1 MNTRPT
7 FRLERL
13 RVEGAG
19 KVPAELSFSKGLSVI
34 FGATNTG
41 KSYAFE
47 VLEHLMGSDRAPK
60 DIPQS
65 SGYNRGYLELLTS
78 AGERY
83 VIERVFKND
92 SVRLRR
98 GTLLEPDEPLEGDTI
113 AAEHKKGD
121 RSTLSA
127 RLLDLF
133 GFGARQ
139 ILFSEKTGVKNE
151 VGFRN
156 VAHLTMVDEI
166 RIQESRSPA
175 LGGQWTQITSEKRL
189 WNLMLTGLDDTD
201 LPSKP
206 ASKKEVKLSVDAKI
220 EWISQYITKQEA
232 VLKQILGEP
241 DDLDARLLK
250 VNAAMQESTMAIS
263 ADSSRLAALEER
275 RKQAW
280 ITLAEVKDRRVVVGE
295 HLSRFNLLQTYY
307 DTDIARLNAVIEA
320 GASFERLSSGHCAVC
335 GELPSS
341 ENTVEGFT
349 RAASIELDKVRRLAS
364 DLKDTISVLLAEEL
378 ELQVR
383 ESKAADERKMISD
396 EIETELKPRT
406 SIAADSLRDLVQAK
420 SALDRAVNIKAELAD
435 LAQSLKG
442 LEAEKKIKVPK
453 VAKIEKVSTRTAAAF
468 CDVVAATLKAWKYP
482 ITGSVAFDP
491 DKFDLVLGNQDRGS
505 MGKGHRAITHAAFI
519 VSLMRYC
526 RMQDLPHP
534 GFVVLD
540 SPLNPYRGKSMGI
553 DLDAPVNEEVKA
565 AFYEDLAA
573 DTSGDQFIVFENIPP
588 PAHLRDQITY
598 AHFTDNA
605 ENGRQ
610 GFFP

>member
-1 MNTRPT
+1 
-7 FRLERL
+7 
-13 RVEGAG
+13 
-19 KVPAELSFSKGLSVI
+19 
-34 FGATNTG
+34 
-41 KSYAFE
+41 
-47 VLEHLMGSDRAPK
+47 
-60 DIPQS
+60 
-65 SGYNRGYLELLTS
+65 LTS
-78 AGERY
+78 TDEKY

-98 GTLLEPDEPLEGDTI
+98 GTLLETDAPLEGDTI

-121 RSTLSA
+121 RTTLSA
-127 RLLDLF
+127 RLLELF

-151 VGFRN
+151 VSFRN
-156 VAHLTMVDEI
+156 VSHLAMVDEI

-175 LGGQWTQITSEKRL
+175 LGVQWTQATSEKRL
-189 WNLMLTGLDDTD
+189 WNLMLTGLDDAD

-206 ASKKEVKLSVDAKI
+206 ASKKEVKLSVDSKI
-220 EWISQYITKQEA
+220 EWISQYISKQEA
-232 VLKQILGEP
+232 VLKQILGDT

-250 VNAAMQESTMAIS
+250 VSAALQESTTAIS

-280 ITLAEVKDRRVVVGE
+280 TTLVEVKDRRFVVSE

-364 DLKDTISVLLAEEL
+364 DLKDTIGVLLAEEV
-378 ELQVR
+378 ELKER
-383 ESKAADERKMISD
+383 ESKATDERKLVND
-396 EIETELKPRT
+396 EIESELKPRT

-420 SALDRAVNIKAELAD
+420 SELDRAASIKAELAD
-435 LAQSLKG
+435 LAQALKV

-453 VAKIEKVSTRTAAAF
+453 AAKLEKVSTRTAAAF

-482 ITGSVAFDP
+482 IAGSVAFDP
-491 DKFDLVLGNQDRGS
+491 DKFDVVLGNQDRGS
-505 MGKGHRAITHAAFI
+505 MGKGHRAVTHAAFI

-526 RMQDLPHP
+526 RLQGLPHP

-540 SPLNPYRGKSMGI
+540 SPLNPYRGNSMGTG
-553 DLDAPVNEEVKA
+553 LDAPVNEEVKA

-573 DTSGDQFIVFENIPP
+573 DTTGDQFIIFENIPP
-588 PAHLRDQITY
+588 PAHLRDLISY
-598 AHFTDNA
+598 AHFTGNT
-605 ENGRQ
+605 ESGRR